1 MAKIQFG
8 SGIAAISGRSAGTV
22 YSHGKAGAYM
32 RRFSVPTNKASP
44 AQQLARQRLATGSAG
59 WRALTAPLKD
69 AWESWAKSNTVIDRL
84 GASILLTG
92 HQAYCAVAANMAIVG
107 LTLGVAGPPAP
118 PAFKTPVLNG
128 FVSTLDS
135 AGVIVLQVGTDMAE
149 EDVLV
154 IAATPPYSPGKTRVS
169 NLMRVIEIVIV
180 PGTLAPGD
188 DLEITAADYQAVH
201 GNLTTAVGS
210 IVTFEGRFYSNGL
223 LSTISRTTAPVTQA
237 V

>member
-22 YSHGKAGAYM
+22 YSHGKAGAYI
-32 RRFSVPTNKASP
+32 RRFSVPTNKSSP
-44 AQQLARQRLATGSAG
+44 AQQLARQRLATGSAA

-69 AWESWAKSNTVIDRL
+69 AWESWAKSNTVVDRL

-92 HQAYCAVAANMAIVG
+92 HQAYCAVAANMSLVG

-118 PAFKTPVLNG
+118 PAFNTPVLNG
-128 FVSTLDS
+128 LVTTLNS
-135 AGVIVLQVGTDMAE
+135 EGVIAIQVGCDMLE
-149 EDVLV
+149 NDVMV

-169 NLMRVIEIVIV
+169 NLVRVIEVQ
-180 PGTLAPGD
+180 PAPGALQPGD
-188 DLEITAADYQAVH
+188 NLELTPGNYEAVH
-201 GNLTTAVGS
+201 GNLTTAIGS

-223 LSTISRTTAPVTQA
+223 LSTISRATAPVTLA